1 MGGLSPLPSA
11 SQQVPA
17 GLGHPAAQTP
27 LRHSTHP
34 QLRREQVLGDAGSP
48 PSKEEE
54 RGQEQLGARCGGGLW
69 AKGPDGEGGGVLPA
83 WDFICTLAKGV
94 EEPQE
99 PALCPPRPR
108 WGEGLAGISTQL
120 QPCPMGQ
127 SGETWCCLLPPC
139 QAQTP
144 PTWAGVL
151 PWPWHG
157 ASLIMAMGPKG
168 VVGEKGAL
176 GPRSTAHGPC
186 HHLEC
191 GAQHHRALVP
201 LVQDRQTGSRDGV
214 RWGGSGWLAWCAG
227 TWCAAAVG
235 VLIPPM
241 LSQHSRTLPHH
252 TGKPPGLLPPRADGA
267 TRQCHPPCPRGTPP
281 PGSQH
286 PWRPVSL
293 GTSHTPR
300 KGLRATAPPQ
310 PLLGHQTG

>member
-1 MGGLSPLPSA
+1 MGVGSGRRGQTESGGVCSLPGISFAPWEKGWGSPRSPLCAHPGQGGEKGWLGSAPSFSPAPWGSRVRPGAA
-11 SQQVPA
+11 SYPHARHRPPPA
-17 GLGHPAAQTP
+17 
-27 LRHSTHP
+27 R
-34 QLRREQVLGDAGSP
+34 
-48 PSKEEE
+48 
-54 RGQEQLGARCGGGLW
+54 
-69 AKGPDGEGGGVLPA
+69 
-83 WDFICTLAKGV
+83 
-94 EEPQE
+94 
-99 PALCPPRPR
+99 
-108 WGEGLAGISTQL
+108 
-120 QPCPMGQ
+120 
-127 SGETWCCLLPPC
+127 
-139 QAQTP
+139 
-144 PTWAGVL
+144 AGVL

-157 ASLIMAMGPKG
+157 VSLIMAMGPKR

-191 GAQHHRALVP
+191 GAQHHRVLVP

-241 LSQHSRTLPHH
+241 LSQRSRTLPHC

-267 TRQCHPPCPRGTPP
+267 TRQCHPPCPRGTLP

-293 GTSHTPR
+293 CTSYTPR
-300 KGLRATAPPQ
+300 KGLQATTPPQ
-310 PLLGHQTG
+310 PLLGHQTE